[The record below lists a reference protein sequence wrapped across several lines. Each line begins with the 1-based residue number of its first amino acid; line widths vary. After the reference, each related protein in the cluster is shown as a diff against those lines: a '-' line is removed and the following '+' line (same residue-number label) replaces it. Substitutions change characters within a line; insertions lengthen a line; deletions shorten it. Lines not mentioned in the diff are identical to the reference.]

1 MLIQLN
7 DQWRVIEHDAAP
19 RQWIL
24 QRIQG
29 KQWINQSYC
38 VTRAGLLTAIK
49 EKITDAVR
57 FYQGGK
63 TRPVDSGALG
73 AVEAFHVGYP
83 GLCLPPFPTA
93 IMPRRPRSKGKAK
106 PASSK
111 SAALSPKPQEPARP
125 CLTIYC
131 PPGSVVSVAPTRS
144 RPR

>member
-1 MLIQLN
+1 MMIQLN

-38 VTRAGLLTAIK
+38 VTRAGLLAAIK

-57 FYQGGK
+57 YYQGGK

-73 AVEAFHVGYP
+73 AVEAFP
-83 GLCLPPFPTA
+83 DR
-93 IMPRRPRSKGKAK
+93 IPRLVP
-106 PASSK
+106 
-111 SAALSPKPQEPARP
+111 AALPYGDNAPPAA
-125 CLTIYC
+125 I
-131 PPGSVVSVAPTRS
+131 
-144 RPR
+144 